1 MRFVRIATRHPAE
14 PVRTGNVIV
23 IAARFAHGII
33 LPRSQLGVRFAPGP
47 LTGGRTLYHLPMPL
61 VTGATAA
68 EFNIVR
74 QLGYE
79 EFGELYVAEHPRLPR
94 QQVLH
99 LIPAETSIDL
109 DYRVRFNQESDLAA
123 PLWHPNIAGLT
134 DRGEFEDRLWISSEY
149 VDGIDSAELL
159 GEGHLDGMP
168 PRMVIEIVSAIA
180 DALDYAH
187 DAGVLHRFVNPGRIL
202 VSKSPADRRRIV
214 LTGFGVA
221 RPEGAH
227 NTLTRAGMFIGTAG
241 YTAPEQLMGDELDG
255 RVDQYSLAAS
265 AFHLLT
271 GAPPFAHFNP
281 SVVVNRQ
288 LNDRAP
294 RPSEIRPDL
303 TDFDAIFA
311 RALSKDPVDRFRRCR
326 DFAKALESTGGT
338 RSHIRATSEVRA
350 ASIFR
355 EATTNGETNGDA
367 AAAATVVTP
376 EIEDPAPTEVVP
388 TAAAVAAPESNRHTI
403 AATPDVVSHNGVPED
418 TAVNTPET
426 SDEYDEYEDYDDED
440 DYDES
445 AEARRRRLRHS
456 AAIAGVIAVVL
467 IAWFAGIKALRSASQ
482 SNETPANVET
492 SSAEPTTTTPAFIAP
507 PPIVVAPPPPPVAPP
522 PPVVTK
528 PTPTTTAPSTT
539 KAAPSTTAKAQTT
552 VPETTVQKPQPATTT
567 RPTGLDTRPAIGMPC
582 GAEGS
587 AAISNSG
594 GPVTCVS
601 TPGGSAWEAPGTPP
615 SGG

>member
-1 MRFVRIATRHPAE
+1 
-14 PVRTGNVIV
+14 
-23 IAARFAHGII
+23 
-33 LPRSQLGVRFAPGP
+33 
-47 LTGGRTLYHLPMPL
+47 MPL

-68 EFNIVR
+68 GFNIVR

-99 LIPAETSIDL
+99 LIPAEISIDL
-109 DYRVRFNQESDLAA
+109 DYRVRFNHESDLAA

-134 DRGEFEDRLWISSEY
+134 DRGEFEDRLWISREY
-149 VDGIDSAELL
+149 VDGVDAAELL

-180 DALDYAH
+180 DALDYAN
-187 DAGVLHRFVNPGRIL
+187 DAGVLHRFVNPGQIL
-202 VSKSPADRRRIV
+202 VSKSPTDRRRIV

-221 RPEGAH
+221 RPDGAH

-355 EATTNGETNGDA
+355 EASANGDNTNGDA
-367 AAAATVVTP
+367 AATAVMETSTMD
-376 EIEDPAPTEVVP
+376 DPAPTEVVP
-388 TAAAVAAPESNRHTI
+388 TAAAVAAPDTNNHTL
-403 AATPDVVSHNGVPED
+403 AATPDTLSHNGAADMPTAAEPAD
-418 TAVNTPET
+418 TDEYDDY
-426 SDEYDEYEDYDDED
+426 DEYDEDYED
-440 DYDES
+440 S
-445 AEARRRRLRHS
+445 AEARKRRLRHS

-482 SNETPANVET
+482 PNEAPANVET
-492 SSAEPTTTTPAFIAP
+492 SSAEPTTSAPVFVAP
-507 PPIVVAPPPPPVAPP
+507 PPIVAPPRPPVAPP

-528 PTPTTTAPSTT
+528 PTPTTTAPSAT
-539 KAAPSTTAKAQTT
+539 KAVPTTTAKAQTT
-552 VPETTVQKPQPATTT
+552 APETTVQKPKPATTT
-567 RPTGLDTRPAIGMPC
+567 PPTGLDTRPAIGMPC

-587 AAISNSG
+587 AAVSNSG

>member
-1 MRFVRIATRHPAE
+1 
-14 PVRTGNVIV
+14 
-23 IAARFAHGII
+23 
-33 LPRSQLGVRFAPGP
+33 
-47 LTGGRTLYHLPMPL
+47 MPL

-74 QLGYE
+74 HLGYE

-99 LIPAETSIDL
+99 LIPAETSMDL
-109 DYRVRFNQESDLAA
+109 DYRLRFYQESDLAA

-134 DRGEFEDRLWISSEY
+134 DRGEFEDQLWISSEY
-149 VDGIDSAELL
+149 VDGVDAAELL
-159 GEGHLDGMP
+159 GEGHLEGMP
-168 PRMVIEIVSAIA
+168 PRMVIEIVSAIS

-187 DAGVLHRFVNPGRIL
+187 DAGVLHRYVNPGHI
-202 VSKSPADRRRIV
+202 VVGKTAADRRRIV

-221 RPEGAH
+221 RPDGAH

-241 YTAPEQLMGDELDG
+241 YTAPEQLMGEELDG
-255 RVDQYSLAAS
+255 RADQYSLAAS

-326 DFAKALESTGGT
+326 DLAKALESTGGT

-355 EATTNGETNGDA
+355 EAATNGATNGETNGETNGDTRVTA
-367 AAAATVVTP
+367 AVVAP
-376 EIEDPAPTEVVP
+376 EVEDPAPTEVVP
-388 TAAAVAAPESNRHTI
+388 TAAGVAAPDTNHHTLV
-403 AATPDVVSHNGVPED
+403 ATPDEVSHNAVHED
-418 TAVNTPET
+418 TAVDAPSA
-426 SDEYDEYEDYDDED
+426 SDEHDDYDDYDDED

-482 SNETPANVET
+482 SNDTPANVET

-528 PTPTTTAPSTT
+528 PTPTTTVPSTT
-539 KAAPSTTAKAQTT
+539 KAAPTTTAKAQTT
-552 VPETTVQKPQPATTT
+552 APESTVQKPKPAATTT
-567 RPTGLDTRPAIGMPC
+567 PTGLDTRPAIGMPC